1 MVVVGL
7 PAAGAVLVTGLVV
20 IPPVA
25 ARQWTDRG
33 STLLLLAGLFGLA
46 AAGAGVIVGAAAP
59 RIAAAVGLQTPTG
72 LATGPLVVL
81 AAAAIAAVS
90 FVAAPDRGWIV
101 RGLRAAEERRRWTA
115 GLILDACLRAAGD
128 GAGRSFSAAA
138 VRAATGGGR
147 RAVAR
152 GWESLVREGIVAPE
166 SAADTWR
173 LTETGRAVAA
183 ERRAR
188 IRGWE
193 AAFDAAPAAA
203 REAFSLEL
211 REPPR

>member
-1 MVVVGL
+1 
-7 PAAGAVLVTGLVV
+7 
-20 IPPVA
+20 
-25 ARQWTDRG
+25 
-33 STLLLLAGLFGLA
+33 
-46 AAGAGVIVGAAAP
+46 
-59 RIAAAVGLQTPTG
+59 
-72 LATGPLVVL
+72 
-81 AAAAIAAVS
+81 
-90 FVAAPDRGWIV
+90 
-101 RGLRAAEERRRWTA
+101 
-115 GLILDACLRAAGD
+115 
-128 GAGRSFSAAA
+128 
-138 VRAATGGGR
+138 
-147 RAVAR
+147 
-152 GWESLVREGIVAPE
+152 VREGIVAPE